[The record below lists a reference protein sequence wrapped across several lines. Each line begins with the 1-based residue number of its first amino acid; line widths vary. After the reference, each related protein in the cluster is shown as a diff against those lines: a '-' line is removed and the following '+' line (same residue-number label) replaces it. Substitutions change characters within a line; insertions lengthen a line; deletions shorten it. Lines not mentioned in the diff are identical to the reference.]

1 MKEERRC
8 RLRLVADETCRVEA
22 DISKKHL
29 RKLVF
34 RDKPNPLLK
43 WQLLHHFYSL
53 QCFFFLFQKLENE
66 ICYLLLLYSLGS
78 PKRVT
83 PFFFNARC
91 PSWCNPKLICSPS
104 CNWTWDILWMHK
116 QVNYGSNGWLDGCCV
131 VLHRCQSV
139 SRKASPADS
148 IQHEYISWVWG
159 APHLAGQLA
168 SPASEGANFSLSVF
182 LPFCFFQHLGL
193 KPGWMQRPLICG
205 LNTSPGHLCCWS
217 AHHLA
222 QCNTNK

>member
-1 MKEERRC
+1 MFS
-8 RLRLVADETCRVEA
+8 ETNRTHCWN
-22 DISKKHL
+22 DNFCIISTL
-29 RKLVF
+29 YNVFFSFSEIRKW
-34 RDKPNPLLK
+34 N
-43 WQLLHHFYSL
+43 
-53 QCFFFLFQKLENE
+53 
-66 ICYLLLLYSLGS
+66 LLLAAALLSG
-78 PKRVT
+78 VT
-83 PFFFNARC
+83 KEGHSIFFYARC

>member
-43 WQLLHHFYSL
+43 GQLLHHFYSL
-53 QCFFFLFQKLENE
+53 QCFFCFFQKLENE

-148 IQHEYISWVWG
+148 IQHEYISWIWG

-168 SPASEGANFSLSVF
+168 SPASEFFIECFSAILLLPAFRAQTWMDAAAVDMWVKHITRTLVLLLRSSLSPV
-182 LPFCFFQHLGL
+182 
-193 KPGWMQRPLICG
+193 
-205 LNTSPGHLCCWS
+205 
-217 AHHLA
+217 
-222 QCNTNK
+222 